1 NFYHEIRHAV
11 ENGGIDYN
19 VINELR
25 TDKHAYED
33 KHILPQL
40 FDNNGECQSVYL
52 SILPLSGDLFNT
64 FEGFFDKIAI
74 NNDTEKLESV
84 VSKDTLTEYNNML
97 NNILSLMINPNV
109 PNIYLE

>member
-1 NFYHEIRHAV
+1 
-11 ENGGIDYN
+11 
-19 VINELR
+19 
-25 TDKHAYED
+25 YED

-109 PNIYLE
+109 PNIYLEINSKPYKEKCDQISKSLQKHLHKK